1 MGLLGLSFLDSGA
14 AVLAFVAMTLIG
26 LALGAAAGFGLT
38 RLRRRKAGRPSV
50 SLGPFEACVI
60 TLDGGTVTNV
70 EGGEGLRAIAGAFG
84 VTEPGARAALE
95 ALAGADAGFAASLE
109 ALQAEGQPFDRELK
123 GGWRAEGRTSGA
135 IALVRIGRSI
145 EARAPPTS
153 DFISAFAEGRAGP
166 CWIVNARGER
176 VWANAA
182 WFAAVGVA
190 DLEAAAARGLTLDS
204 EVDRIVGEAAS
215 GRQPQPIVRWIR
227 HNGERRAW
235 RFSIQIID
243 GGAVGVWTDDV
254 TAAETLAERLGG
266 QETAHEATL
275 ELLADGVAVFGS
287 DRRLRFHNPAFAS
300 LWGLEP
306 AWLAEG
312 PGHGQILDQL
322 RRRSRL
328 PEESDYAR
336 FKAAELARHEA
347 RGDAE
352 SIWRLPDERTLKVT
366 SRPHPRG
373 GLVMVFS
380 DVTPELRLRSQFN
393 HLLQVQQ
400 ATLDKLSDAVAV
412 FGADARLRL
421 HNEAFERFWS
431 LAAPDLAA
439 GLEFDALIELARRRV
454 HDLQFWR
461 DLKGRITD
469 PDPAARAPML
479 TQIVTADRRIVT
491 HQSRPLPD
499 GATLISFTDVTDAAH
514 LERAL
519 AEREAA
525 LSETERLKREFV
537 GSVSY
542 ELRTPLTTI
551 LGYAEL
557 LEHEDRALDV
567 RARAHLASIRIA
579 AAQLARSIDNVL
591 TMAQFDAGD
600 LAAEMGDVDVAKLMA
615 EARERWTQAAGEGRV
630 AIDIRAG
637 EGVGLIR
644 GDVNRLAE
652 VLDHLLENALR
663 HSPPGGKVTLGAERA
678 QGELN
683 LQVSD
688 TGRGIPFH
696 AQAHIFDR
704 FSGQDRAAS
713 GLGLALVKALVELH
727 GGWVALES
735 EPGAG
740 ATFTC
745 HLPEA
750 PEAPEAR
757 PELF

>member
-1 MGLLGLSFLDSGA
+1 MLIFL
-14 AVLAFVAMTLIG
+14 TLIG
-26 LALGAAAGFGLT
+26 LALGGAAGYALA
-38 RLRRRKAGRPSV
+38 RRVRTSRP
-50 SLGPFEACVI
+50 
-60 TLDGGTVTNV
+60 
-70 EGGEGLRAIAGAFG
+70 AIVGALGAFDACLIDFDGEAAHAVGG
-84 VTEPGARAALE
+84 VEALR
-95 ALAGADAGFAASLE
+95 ALAGELGQQPADVTSVLASLAARNATFAASLD
-109 ALQAEGQPFDRELK
+109 ALRDSGAAFDLDLPDD
-123 GGWRAEGRTSGA
+123 WRAEGRTSGA
-135 IALVRIGRSI
+135 IAHLRLSKLVAKLANPATEVVTRFADARSEPSWIIEASGALVWANRAWLTTVGAADLDSARERGLSLDGEADRIGR
-145 EARAPPTS
+145 
-153 DFISAFAEGRAGP
+153 
-166 CWIVNARGER
+166 
-176 VWANAA
+176 
-182 WFAAVGVA
+182 
-190 DLEAAAARGLTLDS
+190 EAAMT
-204 EVDRIVGEAAS
+204 
-215 GRQPQPIVRWIR
+215 GRPLEIVRWSR
-227 HNGERRAW
+227 AGGEARAW
-235 RFSIQIID
+235 RFRARAIE
-243 GGAVGVWTDDV
+243 GAAAGVWADDV
-254 TAAETLAERLGG
+254 TSAESLAKQLGG
-266 QETAHEATL
+266 QEAAQDATL
-275 ELLADGVAVFGS
+275 ELMADSVAIFGP
-287 DRRLRFHNPAFAS
+287 DRRLRFHNASFAR
-300 LWGLEP
+300 LWDLEP
-306 AWLAEG
+306 AWLADAPSHE
-312 PGHGQILDQL
+312 QLLDHL
-322 RRRSRL
+322 RRLGRL
-328 PEESDYAR
+328 PEQTDYASFR
-336 FKAAELARHEA
+336 AAELARHET
-347 RGDAE
+347 RSDAE
-352 SIWRLPDERTLKVT
+352 TIWRLPDERTLKVA

-431 LAAPDLAA
+431 VTGSAIAA
-439 GLEFDALIELARRRV
+439 GLDFDALVDLARRRV

-461 DLKGRITD
+461 DLKARITD
-469 PDPAARAPML
+469 PDPAARTPML
-479 TQIVTADRRIVT
+479 IQILTADRRVVS

-499 GATLISFTDVTDAAH
+499 GATLISFTDITDARD

-525 LSETERLKREFV
+525 LSDAEKLKREFV

-557 LEHEDRALDV
+557 LEHQDRALDP

-600 LAAEMGDVDVAKLMA
+600 MAAEMGDVDVARLMHSA
-615 EARERWTQAAGEGRV
+615 AQRWGEAGRAAGV
-630 AIDIRAG
+630 AIEVGAG
-637 EGVGLIR
+637 ESVGLIR
-644 GDVNRLAE
+644 GDANRLAE
-652 VLDHLLENALR
+652 VLDHLLENAIT
-663 HSPPGGKVTLGAERA
+663 HTPAGGKVTIGAERA
-678 QGELN
+678 QGELR
-683 LQVSD
+683 LQVCD

-696 AQAHIFDR
+696 VQAHIFDR
-704 FSGQDRAAS
+704 FSGHDRAAS
-713 GLGLALVKALVELH
+713 GLGLALVKAMVELH